1 MTIRTGIGGWT
12 YAPWRGAFYPAGLR
26 HKDELAYAAAHLG
39 AIEINATFYRLQ
51 SAATFAQWRAQTPD
65 GFVFALKGSR
75 YVVTRPRLAEAGEGV
90 ARFCAQGIAELGDRL
105 GPVLWQMPATRRFD
119 ADDMTAFLALLPRTV
134 AGLPL
139 RHAIEA
145 GHESFAC
152 DDFIALAQEAGVA
165 IVWTDAP
172 DAPQIDAATADFA
185 YARLKTAQ
193 TRYRHGYAP
202 AAMARM
208 AAMLRGWHAEGQRDV
223 FAFAI
228 NGAKERAPASAMAL
242 ARAVISPQSRSVPAS
257 ARTTRSTSR
266 A

>member
-12 YAPWRGAFYPAGLR
+12 YAPWRGAFYPVGLR
-26 HKDELAYAAAHLG
+26 HADELAYAAAHLG

-51 SAATFAQWRAQTPD
+51 SAATFAKWRAQTPE
-65 GFVFALKGSR
+65 GFVFAIKGSR
-75 YVVTRPRLAEAGEGV
+75 YVVTRPRLADAGEGV

-119 ADDMTAFLALLPRTV
+119 AEDIAAFLALLPREV

-152 DDFIALAQEAGVA
+152 EEFVAVAREVGVA
-165 IVWTDAP
+165 IVWTDATA
-172 DAPQIDAATADFA
+172 APQIDAATADFA
-185 YARLKTAQ
+185 YARFKTAHP
-193 TRYRHGYAP
+193 RYKRGYAP
-202 AAMARM
+202 AALTRM
-208 AAMLRGWHAEGQRDV
+208 AQMLRAWDADGRAV

-228 NGAKERAPASAMAL
+228 NGAKERAPAAALAL
-242 ARAVISPQSRSVPAS
+242 AREVTSPRSRAAPGS

>member
-12 YAPWRGAFYPAGLR
+12 YAPWRGAFYPEGLR
-26 HKDELAYAAAHLG
+26 QRDELAYAAGRLG

-51 SAATFAQWRAQTPD
+51 SPATFAKWRAQTPD

-75 YVVTRPRLAEAGEGV
+75 YVVTRPRLADAGEAV

-105 GPVLWQMPATRRFD
+105 GPLLWQMPRTRRFD
-119 ADDMTAFLALLPRTV
+119 ADDMAAFLALLPRET

-145 GHESFAC
+145 GDESFAC
-152 DDFIALAQEAGVA
+152 EDFIAMARDARVA

-185 YARLKTAQ
+185 YARLKSAQ
-193 TRYRHGYAP
+193 ARYKRGYAP
-202 AAMARM
+202 AAIARL
-208 AAMLRGWHAEGQRDV
+208 AQRLCDWQAQGQRDV

-228 NGAKERAPASAMAL
+228 NGAKERAPAAAMAL
-242 ARAVISPQSRSVPAS
+242 ARAV
-257 ARTTRSTSR
+257 TRR
-266 A
+266 